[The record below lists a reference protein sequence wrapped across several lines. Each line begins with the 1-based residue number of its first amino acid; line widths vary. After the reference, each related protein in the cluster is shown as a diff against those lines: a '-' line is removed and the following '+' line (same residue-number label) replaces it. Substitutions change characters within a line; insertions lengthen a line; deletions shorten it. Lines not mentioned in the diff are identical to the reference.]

1 MTPRFRVANSGGISV
16 TDCYSRPDR
25 EGEVEGRCILLLRSG
40 LGVSRT
46 QLFIS
51 AFRLIGIVVVTLWMS
66 VALAFAQAQVRH
78 IETVSPRIGQQG
90 TTVEM
95 TIQGFSLKNPREVIF
110 YDDGIKAIALE
121 QLPNLPQPIGLAHG
135 GRIEEQIKC
144 RFEIAPDC
152 PPGRHPFRI
161 RTATELTGV
170 GTFHVTPFP
179 VINEDEKQA
188 NTNDTLATAMAVAPN
203 VTVCGRL
210 GNSPRDDID
219 IYKVPAVAGQR
230 LSVEA
235 DSERISDVNFRGS
248 EYDVAVRV
256 LDESGRELAT
266 NDDNP
271 LHLQDPL
278 VSLKLPK
285 DGFLFVEIRRSVFKA
300 YDTFYCVH
308 IGSYHRPLAVFPPG
322 GPAGKPL
329 MVKLLGDPLG
339 DYDATVTVP
348 KVPGTF
354 DYFGDGPSP
363 LPLRSSPFEN
373 VLEDPDANETVVSAL
388 PVAIN
393 GILEK
398 PGDTDVF
405 RLSVQKGDRY
415 RVRVYS
421 AALGS
426 PLDPEFRIRHVDSR
440 KRTIPV
446 ELAASDADLRID
458 RDTYHYHGGNH
469 PDPSAIWEPKA
480 DGDYLLEIQDT
491 VGFGTATGVY
501 RIEIDSPP
509 ETIHFRMGEGYG
521 EVMGGIVVPQGG
533 RQTVVIQLR
542 EAQGTRYSGP
552 MDLIAEGLPK
562 GVRLVYPPMP
572 GPPFRN
578 MGYQPIW
585 LMQIAADSSAP
596 SSSAIV
602 TLAPKQEKAP
612 FVLKDN
618 RLVVAVTER
627 APITID
633 LVPPTIPLVRGGE
646 LSIVVKLTRQAGF
659 AGGVDFQAVF
669 PPDGSHGLGL
679 PPKATIPAGE
689 TDAVLRI
696 SSNSAPGKVPLYV
709 NATTHPD
716 QNRNGNFMGAEV
728 IRVSSEIIWVTVA
741 DPFVEMTSVPQSVR
755 RGGRTKFNFAIT
767 QKSPFEGKATV
778 RLLGLPKGVKVVE
791 PLPVIT
797 KDEKEVVFD
806 IEATDEALLGPVSG
820 LTCELI
826 VTTSGQEVRQRS
838 GNGTLRI
845 DPKL

>member
-1 MTPRFRVANSGGISV
+1 MPLPVVLCRIGLVA
-16 TDCYSRPDR
+16 
-25 EGEVEGRCILLLRSG
+25 
-40 LGVSRT
+40 
-46 QLFIS
+46 
-51 AFRLIGIVVVTLWMS
+51 VTLGLS
-66 VALAFAQAQVRH
+66 AATAFAQAQIRH
-78 IETVSPRIGQQG
+78 IETVSPRIGQRG

-110 YDDGIKAIALE
+110 YAPGIKAVAIE

-152 PPGRHPFRI
+152 APGRHPFRI

-179 VINEDEKQA
+179 IVHEDEKQA
-188 NTNDTLATAMAVAPN
+188 NTNDVLATAMAVVPN
-203 VTVCGRL
+203 VTICGRL
-210 GNSPRDDID
+210 GNSQRDDID
-219 IYKVPAVAGQR
+219 LYKVPAVAGQR
-230 LSVEA
+230 LSVEV

-248 EYDVAVRV
+248 EFDVAIRI
-256 LDESGRELAT
+256 LDESGRELAA

-278 VSLKLPK
+278 TSLKLPK
-285 DGFLFVEIRRSVFKA
+285 DGFVFVEIRRSVFKT

-308 IGSYHRPLAVFPPG
+308 IGSHHRPLAVFPPG

-329 MVKLLGDPLG
+329 AVKLLGDPLG
-339 DYDATVTVP
+339 DYDAKVSVP

-363 LPLRSSPFEN
+363 LPLRSSPYEN
-373 VLEDPDANETVVSAL
+373 VLEKTSAKETVVSAL

-393 GILEK
+393 GILEV
-398 PGDTDVF
+398 PGDSDTF
-405 RLSVQKGDRY
+405 RLSVKKGDRY

-421 AALGS
+421 AAVGS
-426 PLDPEFRIRHVDSR
+426 PLDPEFRIVALDS
-440 KRTIPV
+440 KKKPGPV
-446 ELAASDADLRID
+446 ELAASDADLRNE
-458 RDTYHYHGGNH
+458 RDTFHYHGGNH
-469 PDPSAIWEPKA
+469 PDPSVIWEPKA
-480 DGDYLLEIQDT
+480 DGDYLLVVQDT
-491 VGFGTATGVY
+491 VGFGAPTGVY

-509 ETIHFRMGEGYG
+509 EAIHFRMGEGYG

-533 RQTVVIQLR
+533 RQSVIVQLR

-552 MDLIAEGLPK
+552 MDLVAEGLPK

-578 MGYQPIW
+578 MGYQPLW
-585 LMQIAADSSAP
+585 LMQIVADPSAV
-596 SSSAIV
+596 SGSAV
-602 TLAPKQEKAP
+602 MTLAPKQAKPP
-612 FVLKDN
+612 FSLMDN
-618 RLVVAVTER
+618 RLVVAITEP
-627 APITID
+627 APIAID

-646 LSIVVKLTRQAGF
+646 LSIAVKLTRRPGF
-659 AGGVDFQAVF
+659 VGDVDFQAGF
-669 PPDGSHGLGL
+669 PPEGSHGLGL

-689 TDAVLRI
+689 TNAVLRI
-696 SSNSAPGKVPLYV
+696 SSNSASGQVPLYV
-709 NATTHPD
+709 TATTHPD
-716 QNRNGNFMGAEV
+716 SSRNGNFMGAEV
-728 IRVSSEIIWVTVA
+728 VRVSSEIILVTVS
-741 DPFVEMTSVPQSVR
+741 DPFVEITSLPQSVR
-755 RGGRTKFNFAIT
+755 RGGRTQFNFAIT
-767 QKSPFEGKATV
+767 HKSPFEGKATV

-797 KDEKEVVFD
+797 KDSKEVTFG
-806 IEATDEALLGPVSG
+806 IEATDDALLGPVSG